1 MLRHVGSNWLLSA
14 FQILVVLILSPFVV
28 QSLGVE
34 AFGVWVIVVAM
45 TNFIGILVLGLPMA
59 SVRHVAEH
67 VATGDTTKMNRA
79 IATCLGMALGLSL
92 IALAAGVALFSVFK
106 ATYLAD
112 PQWAGLSHSLTAEA
126 QTAMGLM
133 VLNVA
138 AGFVGRLPYALY
150 DAHQDFVARNLV
162 MGSGLSL
169 RLILT
174 LWLLA
179 QTPTLVVLAS
189 ILLSVMASEFV
200 VALFVI
206 KRRHPAIRF
215 SLKAFDKKLTRG
227 VLSFSLFAMLLNVG
241 SRLAFQSNAL
251 VIGWFMLPEDAT
263 RYDIGN
269 KIFGPLTN
277 VFLGLSMVVL
287 PLATSLKAN
296 LQEEDLRLTLL
307 KWTKVAWSIA
317 ILSGLYLLVL
327 GPHFLSLWFRDV
339 YHDESG
345 ELLQVL
351 MVSFLFFYPV
361 RAVALPLLMGIG
373 HAARPALA
381 LLLMGILN
389 VVISLA
395 LIEKHGLIGV
405 ALGTA
410 IPNALFAAA
419 VFVMA
424 CREVQ
429 LPVIKVLSHTLGR
442 STLGALPVL
451 GLLLWIERYWTPTD
465 VPSLLLSG
473 LATLGLF
480 GIVWVG
486 FVYRN
491 DPHINLSTI
500 LTRQTG
506 ETDAS

>member
-1 MLRHVGSNWLLSA
+1 
-14 FQILVVLILSPFVV
+14 
-28 QSLGVE
+28 
-34 AFGVWVIVVAM
+34 
-45 TNFIGILVLGLPMA
+45 
-59 SVRHVAEH
+59 
-67 VATGDTTKMNRA
+67 
-79 IATCLGMALGLSL
+79 
-92 IALAAGVALFSVFK
+92 
-106 ATYLAD
+106 
-112 PQWAGLSHSLTAEA
+112 
-126 QTAMGLM
+126 
-133 VLNVA
+133 
-138 AGFVGRLPYALY
+138 
-150 DAHQDFVARNLV
+150 
-162 MGSGLSL
+162 
-169 RLILT
+169 
-174 LWLLA
+174 
-179 QTPTLVVLAS
+179 
-189 ILLSVMASEFV
+189 
-200 VALFVI
+200 
-206 KRRHPAIRF
+206 
-215 SLKAFDKKLTRG
+215 
-227 VLSFSLFAMLLNVG
+227 
-241 SRLAFQSNAL
+241 
-251 VIGWFMLPEDAT
+251 
-263 RYDIGN
+263 
-269 KIFGPLTN
+269 
-277 VFLGLSMVVL
+277 
-287 PLATSLKAN
+287 
-296 LQEEDLRLTLL
+296 L
-307 KWTKVAWSIA
+307 KWTKVAWSIT

-327 GPHFLSLWFRDV
+327 GPNFLSLWFRDV

-389 VVISLA
+389 VGISLA
-395 LIEKHGLIGV
+395 LIEKHGLMGV

-506 ETDAS
+506 ETDTS